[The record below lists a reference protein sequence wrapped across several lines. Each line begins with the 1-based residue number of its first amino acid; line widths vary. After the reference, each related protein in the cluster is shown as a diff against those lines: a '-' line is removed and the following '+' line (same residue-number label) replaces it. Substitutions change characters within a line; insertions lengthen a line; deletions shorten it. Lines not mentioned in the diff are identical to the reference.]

1 MINFAGVDIP
11 SYLKV
16 NKVTYPILPTI
27 EAKTEK
33 VNGRAGE
40 FDFGVEIGTR
50 TIKAD
55 VQIIGTD
62 QYDIMKKSTDLAQW
76 LFHEDLQPLIIADEP
91 DKQYMARLVNETEV
105 DELFRV
111 GQATLE
117 FLIPSPYKE
126 ATAEK
131 LVTQTVTT
139 VDPFNVVNNGGV
151 DTYPIIDLTMRSDS
165 TSISVISEDKF
176 VMLGQSDSVEKTKVT
191 INPKILSDSFTSYTG
206 WTTGS
211 NIDGGTVTGSFSS
224 NGSILQSSDYGS
236 GTTWHGASGVK
247 PLSKSITDFQVDA
260 TVGLKSKT
268 VAEIG
273 RVEVY
278 LLDSN
283 NVQIAKI
290 ALKDMASEGDYPMF
304 EARAGALS
312 GGKYIVQSYGDKKGT
327 FAQFNGIIRI
337 TRKGK
342 KWSAYIAKV
351 DSKGNH
357 TSRLYKEWLDS
368 SGLFTKQL
376 AKVQVHIGAYGE
388 RTPVNNMYLA
398 DINVQELTDGSV
410 NNDTQTPVIF
420 SAGDVVT
427 IDNQRAIVL
436 KNGEPIFSVLDP
448 SSDFINLK
456 KGTNGLIVSPPV
468 ADVTIRYKERWL

>member
-11 SYLKV
+11 SYIKV
-16 NKVTYPILPTI
+16 NKIGYPILPTI
-27 EAKTEK
+27 DSKTEK
-33 VNGRAGE
+33 VAGKAGE
-40 FDFGVEIGTR
+40 YDFGVEIGTR
-50 TIKAD
+50 SIKVD
-55 VQIIGTD
+55 IQLIGED
-62 QYDIMKKSTDLAQW
+62 QHDIMSKATDFAQW
-76 LFHEDLQPLIIADEP
+76 LFHEDLQPLIIMDEP
-91 DKQYMARLVNETEV
+91 DKQYMARIVNETEIEEV
-105 DELFRV
+105 FRV
-111 GQATLE
+111 GQASLE
-117 FLIPSPYKE
+117 FLIPNPYKE
-126 ATAEK
+126 AVAEK
-131 LVTQTVTT
+131 VVTQTVTT

-151 DTYPIIDLTMRSDS
+151 DTYPIVDLTMRSDS
-165 TSISVISEDKF
+165 TSISVITEDKF
-176 VMLGQSDSVEKTKVT
+176 VMLGQSDNVEKTKVT
-191 INPKILSDSFTSYTG
+191 VNPLVLTDSFTSYTG

-211 NIDGGTVTGSFSS
+211 NIDGGTITGGFSS
-224 NGSILQSSDYGS
+224 NGSVLQSSDYGS
-236 GTTWHGASGVK
+236 GTTWHGASGIK
-247 PLSKSITDFQVDA
+247 PLSRAITDFQVDA
-260 TVGLKSKT
+260 TVGLKSSA
-268 VAEIG
+268 VDQIG

-312 GGKYIVQSYGDKKGT
+312 GGKYIVQSYGDKKGV
-327 FAQFNGIIRI
+327 FSQFNGIIRI
-337 TRKGK
+337 ARNGK

-398 DINVQELTDGSV
+398 DINVRELTASTVD
-410 NNDTQTPVIF
+410 NTTQTPVIF
-420 SAGDVVT
+420 NTGDVVT

-448 SSDFINLK
+448 SSDFFSLK

-468 ADVTIRYKERWL
+468 ANVSIRYKERWL